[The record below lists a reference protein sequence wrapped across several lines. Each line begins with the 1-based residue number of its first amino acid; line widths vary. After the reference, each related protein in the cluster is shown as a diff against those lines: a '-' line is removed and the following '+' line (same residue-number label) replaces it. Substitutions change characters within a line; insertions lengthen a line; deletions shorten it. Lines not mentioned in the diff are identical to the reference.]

1 MRRIIILDTE
11 SKRLL
16 NIILSPEQE
25 KYLTEEIN
33 NDIDLFIKE
42 IVVKLYY
49 INYNKCAYITGD
61 VKDIKEEHYYGH
73 KVLDKV

>member
-25 KYLTEEIN
+25 KYLAEEIN

-42 IVVKLYY
+42 NVVKLYH
-49 INYNKCAYITGD
+49 INYDKCAYITGH
-61 VKDIKEEHYYGH
+61 VKDIKEEHYHGP

>member
-16 NIILSPEQE
+16 NIILSPGQE

-42 IVVKLYY
+42 IV
-49 INYNKCAYITGD
+49 T
-61 VKDIKEEHYYGH
+61 
-73 KVLDKV
+73 

>member
-42 IVVKLYY
+42 IVVKLYH
-49 INYNKCAYITGD
+49 INYNKCAYITGA

>member
-1 MRRIIILDTE
+1 MRRIILLDTE

-16 NIILSPEQE
+16 NIILSPGQE
-25 KYLTEEIN
+25 KYLSEEIN

-42 IVVKLYY
+42 IVTKLYH
-49 INYNKCAYITGD
+49 INYDKCTYITGD
-61 VKDIKEEHYYGH
+61 VKKIKEEHYYGP

>member
-25 KYLTEEIN
+25 KFLTEEID

-42 IVVKLYY
+42 IVVKIYH
-49 INYNKCAYITGD
+49 INYDKSVYITGD
-61 VKDIKEEHYYGH
+61 AKDIKEEHYYGS
-73 KVLDKV
+73 KTLDKV

>member
-1 MRRIIILDTE
+1 MRRIILLDTE

-16 NIILSPEQE
+16 NIILSHEQE
-25 KYLTEEIN
+25 KYIAEEIN

-42 IVVKLYY
+42 IVTKLYY
-49 INYNKCAYITGD
+49 INYDKCSYIIGD
-61 VKDIKEEHYYGH
+61 VKDIKEEHYYGP

>member
-25 KYLTEEIN
+25 KYLTE
-33 NDIDLFIKE
+33 
-42 IVVKLYY
+42 
-49 INYNKCAYITGD
+49 
-61 VKDIKEEHYYGH
+61 
-73 KVLDKV
+73 

>member
-25 KYLTEEIN
+25 KYLAEEIN

-42 IVVKLYY
+42 IVVKLYH
-49 INYNKCAYITGD
+49 INYGKCTYITGD
-61 VKDIKEEHYYGH
+61 VKDIKEEHYYGP